1 MLIEGGGS
9 SFGMGVGV
17 GDEIY
22 VSVILP
28 TEDFAEHSIIRGRD
42 DEFCS

>member
-1 MLIEGGGS
+1 VLIEGGGNL
-9 SFGMGVGV
+9 FDMKIEI

-28 TEDFAEHSIIRGRD
+28 TVDFAEHSIIRGRD